1 MSELVAMESRLSRL
15 EESQKEIRLV
25 LGGDLTGKIG
35 ILQNQAKMISALF
48 DEKEGLVPR
57 LTQMERR
64 ELARISWIKG
74 AHWVSGVA
82 GGIIG
87 TVVTILSHL
96 VKW

>member
-15 EESQKEIRLV
+15 EESQQEIRLV

-35 ILQNQAKMISALF
+35 ILQNQAKMINALF

-74 AHWVSGVA
+74 AHWMSGIA
-82 GGIIG
+82 GGLIAY
-87 TVVTILSHL
+87 ILTHL